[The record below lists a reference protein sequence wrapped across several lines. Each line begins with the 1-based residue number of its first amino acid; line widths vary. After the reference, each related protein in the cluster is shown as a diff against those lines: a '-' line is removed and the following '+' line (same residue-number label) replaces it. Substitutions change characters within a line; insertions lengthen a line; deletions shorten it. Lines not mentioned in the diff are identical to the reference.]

1 MTQAVCMSWFTV
13 EIVVRFASCPHK
25 WQFAKVMIMV
35 YAMVIIIISDANGD
49 NCKGCHEHH

>member
-35 YAMVIIIISDANGD
+35 IIIISDANGD
-49 NCKGCHEHH
+49 NCKGRHEHY